1 MFEKRTSLESLFHIS
16 KTHFQENANFCN
28 LVRRKMRNNSD
39 SFSMWAGKKEVNNI
53 FHFHRFLS
61 ASLTQKIFSEHLRE
75 NPKNRF
81 YSENS
86 LWSRFSYSTRG
97 QLKKVVVY
105 LSFQKLSMT
114 FTLTSPIPGTKIPI
128 FGVLSLLGGFLLQF
142 TMGSFYSFGNM
153 MTYMTSYMRAHGSP
167 NVTYEDFVVVQSTW
181 GMTQGCVMPVS
192 GFLIALIGEKAAM
205 TSGAFIFRYT
215 HKEFF

>member
-1 MFEKRTSLESLFHIS
+1 MQKKCLFEKRTSLESLFHIS

-97 QLKKVVVY
+97 QLKK
-105 LSFQKLSMT
+105 SRC
-114 FTLTSPIPGTKIPI
+114 
-128 FGVLSLLGGFLLQF
+128 LSLIPEIKYDIHPDVSDPRHENPHFRRALPSRRIPTPIHHGKFLQF
-142 TMGSFYSFGNM
+142 WQ
-153 MTYMTSYMRAHGSP
+153 HDDLH
-167 NVTYEDFVVVQSTW
+167 DFLYASSRFT
-181 GMTQGCVMPVS
+181 
-192 GFLIALIGEKAAM
+192 
-205 TSGAFIFRYT
+205 
-215 HKEFF
+215 